1 MKKIYWRPRSVSRTA
16 LVLIG
21 VISVIGL
28 IVVERQK
35 VFGDRQFYP
44 EKTAAAQKAA
54 EAMDRVR
61 EQRLLVGPPI
71 DTSTDVA
78 ESGIL
83 GLPNSVVTSVHGEIS
98 AKQTSINPNFAGAVV
113 EMLKNAGVQ
122 RGDVV
127 ALGVSGSF
135 PALNICTYAAVET
148 LELEP
153 IVIASASAS
162 EWGANVPDLLWIDME
177 RVLYDAGI
185 FKTRSMAASLGGF
198 DDNGKGLSE
207 EGMNVV
213 REAIKENELELLENP
228 SFTESVDKR
237 INLYRAAARGRPITC
252 YINVGGGT
260 VSVGTSV
267 GKNLFRPGLNRRPPG
282 LLRDIDGVMPRMIN
296 QGVPCIHLINII
308 TLAERYGLPIA
319 PISTP
324 EVGVG
329 DVFRGKDYDQRKV
342 VALLA
347 LILASLYGFIRSD
360 IGFRLLR
367 APAAGKK
374 RGSGHPEPMV

>member
-28 IVVERQK
+28 VMVERLK
-35 VFGDRQFYP
+35 VFGDRPFYQ
-44 EKTAAAQKAA
+44 EKTIAAQMA
-54 EAMDRVR
+54 EDAMEKIRAQRV
-61 EQRLLVGPPI
+61 LVGPPI
-71 DTSTDVA
+71 DSATDIA
-78 ESGIL
+78 QSGLL

-135 PALNICTYAAVET
+135 PALNACTYAAIET
-148 LELEP
+148 LGLEP
-153 IVIASASAS
+153 VVIASASAS

-177 RVLYDAGI
+177 RVLFDAGI
-185 FKTRSMAASLGGF
+185 FKTRSIAASLGGF
-198 DDNGKGLSE
+198 DDNGGGLSE
-207 EGMNVV
+207 EGKKVV
-213 REAIKENELELLENP
+213 REAIKENGLRLLETP
-228 SFTESVDKR
+228 SFTESVTDR
-237 INLYRAAARGRPITC
+237 IDIYREAARGRPITC

-267 GKNLFRPGLNRRPPG
+267 GKKLFSPGLNRRPPG
-282 LLRDIDGVMPRMIN
+282 LLGDIDGVMPRMIN

-308 TLAERYGLPIA
+308 TLAELYGLPIA
-319 PISTP
+319 PASMP

-329 DVFRGKDYDQRKV
+329 DVFRGYDYDKKKV
-342 VALLA
+342 IALLA